1 VTGLQL
7 VLAVILLLTN
17 GVFVGAEFSAISVR
31 RAMLEPL
38 AETSAKARR
47 TLEDLRHLSML
58 LAGAQL
64 GITLCSLGLGA
75 VAEPAVA
82 HLLEGLLD
90 LLHVPDTLLHPI
102 AFAIALALVVFLH
115 MVLGEMVPKNL
126 SIASPERAALVLV
139 PALAAFVRITR
150 PVILLLNGLANRG
163 VRAFHVEPRDEL
175 EASHTPEELADIIAE
190 SRSEGL
196 LDRDKHERL
205 TGALALEN
213 LTARDIMIPVER
225 LVTVAP
231 SITADQ
237 VEDLVAETGYSR
249 FPVSADREATDEA
262 RPAGG
267 APASRGRARL
277 HPALALPGRARGRT
291 AATPEPGGEPA
302 RGRELLGFVHAKDV
316 LGLSAAARR
325 QPLPLQRLRTMPS
338 LAPQQP
344 LSDVLTELQRIGS
357 HLGQVREDNRTL
369 GVIALEDVVEAFV
382 GEVEDA
388 SHLDAEHDP
397 RPGHEHTAEED
408 TAEIAAAE
416 IESAEIESAGIDP
429 AGIKSAE
436 SLVERV
442 RDTQAGERPLAG
454 PTSVQQGD

>member
-1 VTGLQL
+1 MTGLQL
-7 VLAVILLLTN
+7 AVAVLLLLTN
-17 GVFVGAEFSAISVR
+17 GFFVGAEFSAISVR
-31 RAMLEPL
+31 RAMLEPM
-38 AETSAKARR
+38 AETNPTARR
-47 TLEDLRHLSML
+47 VLDDLRSLTML

-82 HLLEGLLD
+82 HVLESLFD
-90 LLHVPDTLLHPI
+90 LLHVPGALLHPI
-102 AFAIALALVVFLH
+102 AFAIALTLVVFLH

-126 SIASPERAALVLV
+126 SLASPERLALVLV

-150 PVILLLNGLANRG
+150 PLILLLNGLANRG
-163 VRAFHVEPRDEL
+163 LRSIHVEPRDEL
-175 EASHTPEELADIIAE
+175 EASHTPEELAEIIAE

-249 FPVSADREATDEA
+249 FPVTADRDGDESRGSGTTAGAAT
-262 RPAGG
+262 PPPLTAGG
-267 APASRGRARL
+267 RGRSRL
-277 HPALALPGRARGRT
+277 NPVRALPGRSRPRAGSE
-291 AATPEPGGEPA
+291 AA
-302 RGRELLGFVHAKDV
+302 GRELLGFVHAKDV

-325 QPLPLQRLRTMPS
+325 QPLPLQRLRTMPA
-338 LAPQQP
+338 LTPQQP
-344 LSDVLTELQRIGS
+344 LSDVLTELQRLGS

-397 RPGHEHTAEED
+397 RPGHEHTAED
-408 TAEIAAAE
+408 
-416 IESAEIESAGIDP
+416 
-429 AGIKSAE
+429 
-436 SLVERV
+436 V
-442 RDTQAGERPLAG
+442 PLAG
-454 PTSVQQGD
+454 TDGTAGGAGGRTHERTDGRPTAGPASVQQGE

>member
-1 VTGLQL
+1 MTGIQ
-7 VLAVILLLTN
+7 LAVAVVLLLGN
-17 GVFVGAEFSAISVR
+17 ALFVAAEFSAISVR

-38 AETSAKARR
+38 TETSARARR
-47 TLEDLRHLSML
+47 VLNDLRSLSML

-82 HLLEGLLD
+82 HVIEGGLD
-90 LLHVPDTLLHPI
+90 VAHVPEALLHPI
-102 AFAIALALVVFLH
+102 AFAVALALVVFLH

-126 SIASPERAALVLV
+126 SLSSPERLALVLV
-139 PALAAFVRITR
+139 PALAAFVRVTR
-150 PVILLLNGLANRG
+150 PLIRLLNGLAYAGLHALN
-163 VRAFHVEPRDEL
+163 VEPKDEL
-175 EASHTPEELADIIAE
+175 EAAHTHEELAEIIAE

-196 LDRDKHERL
+196 LDPNKHERL

-213 LTARDIMIPVER
+213 LSARDIMIPVDR
-225 LVTVAP
+225 LVTVSP

-237 VEDLVAETGYSR
+237 LEDLVAETGYSR
-249 FPVSADREATDEA
+249 FPVSSEGVAADEPA
-262 RPAGG
+262 RPA
-267 APASRGRARL
+267 ATPARTAAIPARTAAIPARPPASRPRSRLNPAR
-277 HPALALPGRARGRT
+277 ALPGRARLRAGAGGVASND
-291 AATPEPGGEPA
+291 AAD
-302 RGRELLGFVHAKDV
+302 GRELLGFVHAKDV

-357 HLGQVREDNRTL
+357 HLGQVWENNRTV

-388 SHLDAEHDP
+388 SHFDAELDP
-397 RPGHEHTAEED
+397 QPGHEYSPQNEAAHTAD
-408 TAEIAAAE
+408 PSANGASLPPSAATAQEADR
-416 IESAEIESAGIDP
+416 G
-429 AGIKSAE
+429 
-436 SLVERV
+436 
-442 RDTQAGERPLAG
+442 
-454 PTSVQQGD
+454 